1 MRKIFVLLVFLA
13 AFEAAGQILPLQY
26 YTSKDGLL
34 ANGVN
39 SLFQDSRGYLWM
51 GTAEGVS
58 VYDGAAFTSYR
69 TKDGLARNLITCI
82 TESRISPGTIW
93 IGTQGGGLNIF
104 VNGRFATIPLDS
116 TIASSFVNALM
127 EDSFGTLWCGTAGG
141 IYKIQNNH
149 IIPFDLKD
157 PYSLGGIVEAADSSV
172 WIGLDSSI
180 YVYSPQT
187 QSTNRLELALS
198 PKGTIQ
204 SMFADRDGNVWIGT
218 RDGQLLQFRGTA
230 LIGQRRIADSY
241 LWQIFE
247 DTLGNLWICS
257 ESGLFKID
265 KHTGALGKIVRY
277 TIENGLPENRIISGL
292 CDREGNLWL
301 GTPSKGLCKWANKN
315 LLTFPITALPGS
327 HYYNPPAAVD
337 ESGHFWVIAG
347 DGLWEIWRDQ
357 QGDWRQHL
365 HRLSE
370 QQLGSVAVD
379 VRGQLWVGFIDSDVH
394 CYRVVSRSDRPSD
407 LSLARNLRYGVELPE
422 ASRQCFFVDEKNQ
435 LWLSLEDIG
444 VVHIDLNGKPKILAT
459 YTIADGLP
467 GHSIRVIYQDRQG
480 NMWFG
485 GYEGGVA
492 VLPSPEAQE
501 KILRK
506 FTRADGL
513 PDEHVR
519 AIHQDREGRIWIG
532 TRDELMIG
540 AVHGCGVYGNRLIWM
555 AAAEAF
561 TIYDFAANVLNQTPP
576 PIHITRFQMNAQ
588 TFDPQHAL
596 KFSHDQNTCT
606 IEFAGISLKDEK
618 ATRYQYRLLGLEPDW
633 RPPTNQRAVT
643 FAELEPGTYTF
654 EVSAINNDGVSSAQ
668 PASIT
673 FTILPPFWQRWWFRI
688 LAGVAVAGILA
699 MIYRY
704 RVAKLLEIERT
715 RLRIARDLHDE
726 VGSTLSSISYFAETI
741 RNEANGRNLNGAEKF
756 LSLIS
761 ESSSYAKEAISDI
774 IWSIDPANDDWEK
787 IFAKMRRYASD
798 LFESKAIRYQI
809 DLPASFPLDPM
820 DMERRRIFWLLFKE
834 MVMNAAKHAQCT
846 EVKIELAARG
856 KMLRLIVQDNGVGF
870 DPEAPANGHG
880 VQNIR
885 ARAKNLQAHL
895 GLRTSPEAGTRWK
908 MSLQI

>member
-1 MRKIFVLLVFLA
+1 MRKIFVLLVLLA
-13 AFEAAGQILPLQY
+13 ASESAGQILPLQY

-82 TESRISPGTIW
+82 IESRISPGTIW
-93 IGTQGGGLNIF
+93 IGTQGGGLNTF
-104 VNGRFATIPLDS
+104 ANGRFATIPLDS
-116 TIASSFVNALM
+116 TIASSFVNALL
-127 EDSFGTLWCGTAGG
+127 EDSFGTLWCGTSGG
-141 IYKIQNNH
+141 IYKIQDNH
-149 IIPFDLKD
+149 VRPFDLGD
-157 PYSLGGIVEAADSSV
+157 QYSLGGIVEAADSSV
-172 WIGLDSSI
+172 WIGLDRVVN
-180 YVYSPQT
+180 VYSPQT
-187 QSTNRLELALS
+187 QSPTRLELDLS
-198 PKGTIQ
+198 RNGTIQ
-204 SMFADRDGNVWIGT
+204 CMFADRDGNVWIGT
-218 RDGQLLQFRGTA
+218 RDGQLLQFHGMA
-230 LIGQRRIADSY
+230 LIGRRRIADSY

-247 DTLGNLWICS
+247 DNLGNLWICS

-265 KHTGALGKIVRY
+265 KRTGALGKIVRY
-277 TIENGLPENRIISGL
+277 AIENGLPENRIISGL

-315 LLTFPITALPGS
+315 LLTFPLAALPGS

-337 ESGHFWVIAG
+337 ANGHFWVIAG

-365 HRLSE
+365 HRLTE
-370 QQLGSVAVD
+370 QQLGSVTVD

-394 CYRVVSRSDRPSD
+394 CYKVASRSDRPSD

-435 LWLSLEDIG
+435 LWLSLEDVG
-444 VVHIDLNGKPKILAT
+444 VVHIDLNGRPKILAT

-480 NMWFG
+480 HMWFG

-492 VLPSPEAQE
+492 VLPSAEAQE

-532 TRDELMIG
+532 TRDGGLAVYSAGKFQTISVNDGLLSNTIWSIAEDDDGSAPLHKETKEAERGGLWLGTALGMQSLEKKALQPLLSRNELMIG

-555 AAAEAF
+555 ATAEAF

-576 PIHITRFQMNAQ
+576 LIHITRFQMNAQ
-588 TFDPQHAL
+588 TFDPQRAL

-618 ATRYQYRLLGLEPDW
+618 ATRYLEKNLRQNATLRFGLVREQSHSLSN
-633 RPPTNQRAVT
+633 R
-643 FAELEPGTYTF
+643 
-654 EVSAINNDGVSSAQ
+654 SSGCI
-668 PASIT
+668 SS
-673 FTILPPFWQRWWFRI
+673 R
-688 LAGVAVAGILA
+688 
-699 MIYRY
+699 
-704 RVAKLLEIERT
+704 
-715 RLRIARDLHDE
+715 HD
-726 VGSTLSSISYFAETI
+726 
-741 RNEANGRNLNGAEKF
+741 
-756 LSLIS
+756 
-761 ESSSYAKEAISDI
+761 
-774 IWSIDPANDDWEK
+774 
-787 IFAKMRRYASD
+787 
-798 LFESKAIRYQI
+798 
-809 DLPASFPLDPM
+809 
-820 DMERRRIFWLLFKE
+820 
-834 MVMNAAKHAQCT
+834 
-846 EVKIELAARG
+846 
-856 KMLRLIVQDNGVGF
+856 
-870 DPEAPANGHG
+870 GHG
-880 VQNIR
+880 TAAALLAFVQGDGDECRETR
-885 ARAKNLQAHL
+885 A
-895 GLRTSPEAGTRWK
+895 
-908 MSLQI
+908 M